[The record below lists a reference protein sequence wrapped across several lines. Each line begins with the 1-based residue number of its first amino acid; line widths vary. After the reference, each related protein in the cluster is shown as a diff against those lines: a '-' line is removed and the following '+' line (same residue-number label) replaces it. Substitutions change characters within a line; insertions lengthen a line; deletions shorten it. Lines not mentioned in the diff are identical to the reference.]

1 MPSGRASGYIA
12 PDSEANVAREVLVQE
27 VLVVDDDRDLGEN
40 VAELLAASDR
50 RVRTARTAE
59 EAFAAAGESAIE
71 LAVVDVRLPG
81 VSGVELAKRLRAV
94 CPDAEVILMTADASI
109 DSVIAAVKEG
119 AYAYV
124 LKPFDSEELMTLA
137 TRALAQVAL
146 RRESTRLQRDLAR
159 SEALHRSVV
168 DGVEDFIVGLDA
180 EGVVRTW
187 NRPATLATG
196 LGAADAVGRP
206 FASLLASDLAAEP
219 FAQALRTAVHGDS
232 VSDIELPVQGREGER
247 IVRWSFSPL
256 QLGPEVGSL
265 VLAVGADVTGQRE
278 LERRAVE
285 AEALASL
292 GKLTAGLAH
301 EIRNPLNAASLQ
313 LELIGR
319 SAVKLDDQ
327 ELRDGIARRVAIV
340 REELGR
346 LTNLLN
352 DFLDLARPRALT
364 FEAVD
369 LPDLLHEVANF
380 EEPAA
385 RQAGVRIEV
394 RVRDGSPRVRANPA
408 LLRQV
413 LLNLVLNAIEALRE
427 RGRGHIV
434 LSARTHGAARVEI
447 AVEDDGPGIAP
458 DVADAIFEPFV
469 TTKEAGTGL
478 GLTIVKRVIDR
489 HGGTVYAGARPGGG
503 TVVRIHLDRA

>member
-1 MPSGRASGYIA
+1 MPGGRASGYIA
-12 PDSEANVAREVLVQE
+12 VHGEVDVARELIVQD

-40 VAELLAASDR
+40 VAELLAGSER
-50 RVRTARTAE
+50 RVHIARTAD
-59 EAFAAAGESAIE
+59 EAFAAARGAAIA

-81 VSGVELAKRLRAV
+81 VSGVELARQLRAL
-94 CPDAEVILMTADASI
+94 CTDIEVILMTADASI
-109 DSVIAAVKEG
+109 DSVIDAVKEG

-137 TRALAQVAL
+137 TRALAQVTL
-146 RRESTRLQRDLAR
+146 RRESARLQRDLAR
-159 SEALHRSVV
+159 SEALHRNVV

-180 EGVVRTW
+180 EGLIRSW
-187 NRPATLATG
+187 NRPARLATG
-196 LGAADAVGRP
+196 LGVADAVGRP
-206 FASLLASDLAAEP
+206 FASLLASTLAVEAC
-219 FAQALRTAVHGDS
+219 AQALRAALRGDS
-232 VSDIELPVQGREGER
+232 AYDIELPVQGRKGER

-256 QLGPEVGSL
+256 EQGSEVEPL
-265 VLAVGADVTGQRE
+265 VLAVGADVTEQRE

-319 SAVKLDDQ
+319 TTTKLDDQ
-327 ELRDGIARRVAIV
+327 ELRDAIARRVGIV
-340 REELGR
+340 REELAR
-346 LTNLLN
+346 LTNLLS

-369 LPDLLHEVANF
+369 LPAVLGEVATF

-385 RQAGVRIEV
+385 REAGVTIEV
-394 RVRDGSPRVRANPA
+394 RASDDVPCVHANPA
-408 LLRQV
+408 LLKQV
-413 LLNLVLNAIEALRE
+413 LMNLVLNAIEALRD
-427 RGRGHIV
+427 RKRGHIV
-434 LSARTHGAARVEI
+434 LSASADGASRVEI

-458 DVADAIFEPFV
+458 EVAGGIFEPFV

-489 HGGTVYAGARPGGG
+489 HGGTVHATARPGGG

>member
-1 MPSGRASGYIA
+1 M
-12 PDSEANVAREVLVQE
+12 VQD

-40 VAELLAASDR
+40 VAELLAGPDR
-50 RVRTARTAE
+50 RVHTARTAD
-59 EAFAAAGESAIE
+59 EALAAARGAPID

-81 VSGVELAKRLRAV
+81 VSGVELARRLRAS
-94 CPDAEVILMTADASI
+94 CADIEVILMTADASI
-109 DSVIAAVKEG
+109 DSVIDAVKQG

-124 LKPFDSEELMTLA
+124 LKPFDPEELMTLA
-137 TRALAQVAL
+137 TRALAQVTL
-146 RRESTRLQRDLAR
+146 RRESARLQRDLAR

-196 LGAADAVGRP
+196 LGTADVVGRP
-206 FASLLASDLAAEP
+206 FASLLAAHHAADAY
-219 FAQALRTAVHGDS
+219 AQALGAAVRGDS
-232 VSDIELPVQGREGER
+232 VSDIELPLSGREGER

-256 QLGPEVGSL
+256 EPGSEVGPL

-319 SAVKLDDQ
+319 HATKLDDR
-327 ELRDGIARRVAIV
+327 ELRDAIARRVVIV
-340 REELGR
+340 REELAR

-369 LPDLLHEVANF
+369 LPALFGEVALF
-380 EEPAA
+380 QELAA
-385 RQAGVRIEV
+385 REAGVTIEV
-394 RVRDGSPRVRANPA
+394 RVREDMPRVRASPA
-408 LLRQV
+408 LLKQV
-413 LLNLVLNAIEALRE
+413 LMNLVLNAIEAMRA
-427 RGRGHIV
+427 RKHGHIV
-434 LSARTHGAARVEI
+434 LSAGAHGASRIEI

-458 DVADAIFEPFV
+458 EVASGIFEPFV

-489 HGGTVYAGARPGGG
+489 HGGTVHAASRPGGG
-503 TVVRIHLDRA
+503 TLVRVHLDRA